1 VTQVDPDMSFSNII
15 VPTSDTISYSFII
28 DRLVLHGS
36 HVLCVGETGTGKT
49 VTVQEKLNNGLPDN
63 ILPVFMTFSARTS
76 ANQTQVLTLGFGFE
90 MEHPTCRERMGLPTL
105 RAPPE
110 PILFPP
116 RVSASAAAAFQTL
129 PSTLL
134 DAWAWCAQDLIDSK
148 MDKRRK
154 GVFGPPS
161 GKRMIIALDDMN
173 MPLREKYFAQPPIE
187 ILRQWMDH
195 KGWYERKP
203 PCAFRQLVDVQYIGC
218 MGPPGGGRNP
228 VSNRFLRHFNFVA
241 FAEMSDSSVCRIFD
255 MILTATLERKFAA
268 EVVAMSTP
276 MVAATVEMYNQIRL
290 GMLPT
295 PAKSHYTF
303 NLRDLA
309 RVIQGV
315 LRAEPKEVRIIKK
328 GERRGLNPRMMESQS
343 MCSAPAARQLAGAN
357 AGA

>member
-1 VTQVDPDMSFSNII
+1 M
-15 VPTSDTISYSFII
+15 
-28 DRLVLHGS
+28 
-36 HVLCVGETGTGKT
+36 
-49 VTVQEKLNNGLPDN
+49 TVQEKLNNGLPDH

-76 ANQTQVLTLGFGFE
+76 ANQT
-90 MEHPTCRERMGLPTL
+90 
-105 RAPPE
+105 
-110 PILFPP
+110 
-116 RVSASAAAAFQTL
+116 
-129 PSTLL
+129 
-134 DAWAWCAQDLIDSK
+134 QDLIDSK

-161 GKRMIIALDDMN
+161 GKRMVIALDDMN

-203 PCAFRQLVDVQYIGC
+203 PCAFRQLVDVQYVGC

-241 FAEMSDSSVCRIFD
+241 FAEMSDNSVCRIFD
-255 MILTATLERKFAA
+255 MILSATLERKFSP
-268 EVVAMSTP
+268 EIQAMSAP

-315 LRAEPKEVRIIKK
+315 LRAEPKEVGKEPKELLSLWLHENLRVFSDRLVSRDDVGWFQTTLSNVMQEKC
-328 GERRGLNPRMMESQS
+328 GFGWDDVVQTDRLMYGDYLVPGADPRVYSKITDMAKLRQVVEESLEDYNS
-343 MCSAPAARQLAGAN
+343 VSTAPMKLVQPLPHTLTLS
-357 AGA
+357 